1 MCFTSDVVR
10 YGHGIPL
17 KAAAGLLRR
26 PETTDE
32 RRSSHFVCLLNRLV
46 NSSSKRERGLL
57 VGARERE
64 RGRER
69 ESFIHWTKSISDSAG
84 TPATG
89 SNASAPAPNQRQ
101 GTSQRHWKVNEGKLH
116 KKKTAEAGALR
127 RVGLV
132 GRGGSASWGIRRD
145 AGAATRAACRRRSVP
160 APRGTSRCSPP
171 GTWRPS
177 SRTGT
182 WRWADRPVRSTA
194 RRNENEKKNNRKL
207 DALSTFV
214 SRPPDWSMDA
224 VGHGTPPPFVP
235 HFCFPLLVPGPTIK
249 HGPCCVSIARPLI
262 GRWSRKGKE
271 IPPLMSR
278 IMSFYFFR
286 KSGRVA
292 NQGLFS

>member
-1 MCFTSDVVR
+1 MTKERAMLLMCFTSDVVR

-116 KKKTAEAGALR
+116 F
-127 RVGLV
+127 
-132 GRGGSASWGIRRD
+132 
-145 AGAATRAACRRRSVP
+145 
-160 APRGTSRCSPP
+160 
-171 GTWRPS
+171 
-177 SRTGT
+177 
-182 WRWADRPVRSTA
+182 
-194 RRNENEKKNNRKL
+194 EKKNGR
-207 DALSTFV
+207 
-214 SRPPDWSMDA
+214 SRSFTASWA
-224 VGHGTPPPFVP
+224 GWTWW
-235 HFCFPLLVPGPTIK
+235 
-249 HGPCCVSIARPLI
+249 I
-262 GRWSRKGKE
+262 GILRDS
-271 IPPLMSR
+271 S
-278 IMSFYFFR
+278 
-286 KSGRVA
+286 
-292 NQGLFS
+292 